1 MTVPYLDDIL
11 SMYVYACACAFFA
24 TAGGLLCSVT
34 SIAMG
39 SQAHT
44 ERGCSIYICRF
55 YLPMLYIIHSFCY
68 TRIVHCVAY
77 PKPFPKL
84 RCSPLMQRK
93 KKDTGELYSPI
104 NLLNLMRQPST
115 VFSFGRTSR

>member
-44 ERGCSIYICRF
+44 ERGCSIYICRSIF
-55 YLPMLYIIHSFCY
+55 PCSISYIASVIH
-68 TRIVHCVAY
+68 
-77 PKPFPKL
+77 
-84 RCSPLMQRK
+84 
-93 KKDTGELYSPI
+93 ELYTA
-104 NLLNLMRQPST
+104 LLTQDRSQNSVVRL
-115 VFSFGRTSR
+115 